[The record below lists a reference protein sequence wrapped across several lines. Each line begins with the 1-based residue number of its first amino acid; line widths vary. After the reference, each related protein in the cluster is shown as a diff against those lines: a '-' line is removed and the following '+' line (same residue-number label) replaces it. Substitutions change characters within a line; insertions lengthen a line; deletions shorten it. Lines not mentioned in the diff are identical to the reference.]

1 MPAPTP
7 PVRCAAGVPSWL
19 CRAAGQAWPVEAAA
33 PSTRRGELQLRAA
46 TLQAA
51 QRPLPTASALPSP
64 ALLGACRGG
73 PGATEGGGT
82 EKLRTEGVGGSFP
95 LHRNICLLQALPPS
109 GETLLSKRE
118 LRRKAPDGRY
128 PGSPTVATVPG
139 LLRRF
144 GFVQQTAELRV
155 KTRNYPN
162 WARGLF

>member
-1 MPAPTP
+1 MPALQGRLGLLKPLLPHQT
-7 PVRCAAGVPSWL
+7 RGAAAESSDPAGSAAAAAHRQ
-19 CRAAGQAWPVEAAA
+19 RAAVT
-33 PSTRRGELQLRAA
+33 STAGGLRR
-46 TLQAA
+46 
-51 QRPLPTASALPSP
+51 
-64 ALLGACRGG
+64 G

-95 LHRNICLLQALPPS
+95 LHRNICLVQALPPF

-144 GFVQQTAELRV
+144 GFVQRTAELRV